1 MKHIKKIIIS
11 VVSILA
17 FWLVLSLVLASQSS
31 SLIFANTVSWSKS
44 SPLTQTQPFFIDGKN
59 KNQIEVTSN
68 INFPSINYKQDLA
81 KTPAIADYEFVIYL
95 HGNAG
100 RLDNIITGLGNSKYK
115 AVVVSPASPGYHE
128 SEGSPSVEG
137 VYQNALDM
145 YNYMV
150 DVKGIPENKITI
162 LGHSMGGSPA
172 TYLAS
177 QKPNAKQLVLI
188 NTFSSIQSICFSKYS
203 IFCGFVGGIFNSA
216 ENAKLVSIPVRQF
229 HLKTDQTVPFEEG
242 QKLYTYFEKSND
254 KKFVELTKTTH
265 SIIDFDPIFA
275 ELKFVP
281 VPQNTQTRVNPDQEQ
296 PQPQTKPATNPT
308 PPAPTK

>member
-1 MKHIKKIIIS
+1 MKHLKKIIIS
-11 VVSILA
+11 LVSVLA

-44 SPLTQTQPFFIDGKN
+44 SPLTQTQPFFIEGKA

-68 INFPSINYKQDLA
+68 INFQSINYQQDLA
-81 KTPAIADYEFVIYL
+81 KTPLIGEYEFVIYL

-100 RLDNIITGLGNSKYK
+100 RLDNIVTGLGNSKYK
-115 AVVVSPASPGYHE
+115 AVLVSPASPGYHE

-137 VYQNALDM
+137 VYQNALDT

-162 LGHSMGGSPA
+162 VGHSMGGSPA

-177 QKPNAKQLVLI
+177 QKPKAKQLVLI

-216 ENAKLVSIPVRQF
+216 QNAELVTIPVRQF

-242 QKLYTYFEKSND
+242 QKLYTYFTKSTD

-265 SIIDFDPIFA
+265 SIVDFEPIFA
-275 ELKFVP
+275 ELKLVP
-281 VPQNTQTRVNPDQEQ
+281 VPQNTQTRVNPEQEQ
-296 PQPQTKPATNPT
+296 PQPKPTTNPT
-308 PPAPTK
+308 PSAPTK